1 MANLP
6 ETPDFDAGIYQIEQ
20 TDPVLGGAPNP
31 ATGAGLVNIPHLQ
44 LARRTQYLKQ
54 QLDAIEAEL
63 AQYPLDGLAPRQSP
77 AFSGNPTAPT
87 PPQDTNSTRLATT
100 AFVLGQAGSAAPLA
114 AGTAAPGTSP
124 RFARQ
129 DHRHPTD
136 TTRAPVASP
145 ALTGTPTA
153 PTPAPDTNNQQIAT
167 TAFVL
172 GQAGSAAPLAAG
184 TAAPG
189 TSPRYARQDHRHPTD
204 TTRAPVG
211 RAISAG
217 AGLTG
222 GGDLTADRTL
232 SLGTPGTIT
241 GATTNAASG
250 ASHTHQ
256 LDLGALPLASDVS
269 NDLNPRL
276 IYLDANNNVL
286 SRIQPEQLRQAFGLA
301 GTGQFNNA
309 LGAAGWQALPGGLI
323 MQWGGGAY
331 DASAGA
337 TGTVITLPIAFPNAF
352 FRVVANDVAS
362 GVNTVAAT
370 ANGLN
375 GLRVWARTPGGVFAS
390 TVINWF
396 AFGR

>member
-6 ETPDFDAGIYQIEQ
+6 EIPAFDEGIYQIEQ
-20 TDPVLGGAPNP
+20 ADPVLGGAPNP
-31 ATGAGLVNIPHLQ
+31 ATGAGLVNIPHQQ
-44 LARRTQYLKQ
+44 LARRTRFLKEA
-54 QLDAIEAEL
+54 LDAIEAEL
-63 AQYPLDGLAPRQSP
+63 QQFPLAALAPRQSP

-153 PTPAPDTNNQQIAT
+153 PTPAADTNNQQIAT

-184 TAAPG
+184 AAAPG

-204 TTRAPVG
+204 TTRAPV
-211 RAISAG
+211 ASPA
-217 AGLTG
+217 LTG
-222 GGDLTADRTL
+222 TPTAP
-232 SLGTPGTIT
+232 TPPQGNSSTRI
-241 GATTNAASG
+241 ATTQFVRDEFDASLAGSGWQRLASG
-250 ASHTHQ
+250 
-256 LDLGALPLASDVS
+256 
-269 NDLNPRL
+269 L
-276 IYLDANNNVL
+276 I
-286 SRIQPEQLRQAFGLA
+286 I
-301 GTGQFNNA
+301 
-309 LGAAGWQALPGGLI
+309 
-323 MQWGGGAY
+323 QWGSGAY
-331 DASAGA
+331 NGDTGA
-337 TGTVITLPIAFPNAF
+337 TGTVINLPIAFPNAF
-352 FRVVANDVAS
+352 FQAVASDVAQ
-362 GVNTVAAT
+362 GVNSVAA
-370 ANGLN
+370 APSGL
-375 GLRVWARTPGGVFAS
+375 GALRVWARTPGGTFFNTQIS
-390 TVINWF
+390 WI